1 LNKNKADK
9 LITRF
14 LETVGEE
21 ETELVRS
28 PDGTDV
34 IATKAESLARIIWK
48 RALGYTETLTGAG
61 GKLQEKIHSPNTA
74 MMHIIFERI
83 EGKVQG
89 DKVVAGENMTVA
101 DRIGEQGK
109 KAINEVTDA
118 GLESSV
124 GNSSDDKG

>member
-1 LNKNKADK
+1 LNKNKVDK
-9 LITRF
+9 LITQF
-14 LETVGEE
+14 LASVGEE
-21 ETELVRS
+21 ETELVRC

-34 IATKAESLARIIWK
+34 MATKAESLARIIWK
-48 RALGYTETLTGAG
+48 RALGYTEMVTLKQG
-61 GKLQEKIHSPNTA
+61 GIVEKVHSPNTA

-89 DKVVAGENMTVA
+89 DKESPRENMTVA

-118 GLESSV
+118 GIDRTES
-124 GNSSDDKG
+124 